1 VSGGQVQKRKTL
13 VLDGYVPMQ
22 HASYFALPLAP
33 GIDLFAVDRQL
44 GNVDFRQ
51 RKYFAAR
58 RSSAPKNALFV
69 ILPDPYH
76 AYLVPSAPAVA
87 ACTALG
93 LDPERDHAFFL
104 CGDVHH
110 YQRRILGR
118 STHVIAGGGGA
129 FLHPARVGARE
140 DLHPPEAEWPEVKT
154 SKRLLMQVPLQVA
167 LGRSGFIPHVL
178 LLSFF
183 APAIDL
189 GLRIGGTRKS
199 VVLASLIAGLCV
211 GLVCAMIGGFP
222 RRRSWKL
229 ILLALVTGL
238 CVGFIP
244 VFWSSAVASIVW
256 RFGAH
261 VGVRVYSWLT
271 AVGAVFYGA
280 FLYGAYLAALTWLGL
295 ENTQAFTALGH
306 PGFKHFV
313 RMRVRADGSAVDG
326 WVIGL
331 VSPLRAKEAPVLV
344 DRFTW
349 KRDG

>member
-1 VSGGQVQKRKTL
+1 

-22 HASYFALPLAP
+22 HASYWALPLAP
-33 GIDLFAVDRQL
+33 GLDLFAVDRQL

-58 RSSAPKNALFV
+58 RSASPKNALFV
-69 ILPDPYH
+69 LLPDPYH

-87 ACTALG
+87 ACNALG
-93 LDPERDHAFFL
+93 LDPEKDHAFFL

-110 YQRRILGR
+110 YQRRNLGR

-140 DLHPPEAEWPEVKT
+140 DLKPPEAEWPEVTT
-154 SKRLLMQVPLQVA
+154 SKRLLMQAPVQVA

-189 GLRIGGTRKS
+189 GLRIGGGRKS
-199 VVLASLIAGLCV
+199 VVLASLVAGLCV

-222 RRRSWKL
+222 RQRSWKL

-244 VFWSSAVASIVW
+244 VFWSSAVAWIVW

-261 VGVRVYSWLT
+261 VGLRVYSWLT
-271 AVGAVFYGA
+271 AVGAVFWGA
-280 FLYGAYLAALTWLGL
+280 FLYGAYLAGLTWLGL

-313 RMRVRADGSAVDG
+313 RMRVRADGSAIDG
-326 WVIGL
+326 WCIGF
-331 VSPLRAKEAPVLV
+331 VSPLRPKEPPVLV